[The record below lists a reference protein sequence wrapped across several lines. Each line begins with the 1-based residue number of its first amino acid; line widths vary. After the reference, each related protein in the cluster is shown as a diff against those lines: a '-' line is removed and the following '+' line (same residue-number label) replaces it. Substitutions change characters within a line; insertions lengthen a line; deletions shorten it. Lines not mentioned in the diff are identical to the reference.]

1 MGQEIGHMTGQVDF
15 SETDEG
21 GRYIFIPMGTSRVN
35 GPFEFRM
42 HYIRISVPGWGGSIP
57 ITDSLC
63 RGMVLKSS
71 NSPYSVSP
79 IVIRI
84 SLNMYLTLLLVMIS
98 AASIVTR
105 MSRQIHMTMRMMSR
119 QVSVNANAVIT
130 FILESRMVRYPTAAD
145 R

>member
-1 MGQEIGHMTGQVDF
+1 MTGQVYF

-21 GRYIFIPMGTSRVN
+21 GRYIFIPMGTSRVD
-35 GPFEFRM
+35 GPFEFLM
-42 HYIRISVPGWGGSIP
+42 DYIRISVPGGGSIP
-57 ITDSLC
+57 ITDSLW
-63 RGMVLKSS
+63 RGMALKSS

-84 SLNMYLTLLLVMIS
+84 SLNMYLTLLLVVIS

-105 MSRQIHMTMRMMSR
+105 MSRQIHMAMRMISR
-119 QVSVNANAVIT
+119 QVSVSAKAVIT